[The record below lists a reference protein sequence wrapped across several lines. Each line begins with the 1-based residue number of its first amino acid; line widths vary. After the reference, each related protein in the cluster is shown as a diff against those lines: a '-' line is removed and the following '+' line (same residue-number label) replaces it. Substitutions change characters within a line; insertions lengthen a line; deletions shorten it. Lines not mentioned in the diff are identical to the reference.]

1 MQRVWITDKRG
12 GYHAEYGYSCMG
24 YEVAAALGV
33 KLAEPD
39 NEVYAVV
46 GDASFQMLHSEIMTM
61 MQEKQKA
68 NILVFD
74 NCGFGCINN
83 LQMNHGIGS
92 LATEFRYRE
101 GNKPCGDLIPV
112 DYAKVAEGYGLKSY
126 TCKTIEELRAALED
140 AKKQNVA
147 CLFDLKVIPKTMTDG
162 YESWW
167 NVGIATTS
175 EKESVRKACEGV
187 MEGRKEARAY

>member
-1 MQRVWITDKRG
+1 
-12 GYHAEYGYSCMG
+12 
-24 YEVAAALGV
+24 
-33 KLAEPD
+33 
-39 NEVYAVV
+39 
-46 GDASFQMLHSEIMTM
+46 MLHSEIMTM